1 MILKLALRNLYR
13 HPRQT
18 FTVGAV
24 VAVGIALLFIG
35 NSLLDGTEAGVQE
48 SFINSFTGHLSLRV
62 RSDLEFSIFGDQT
75 PVIGELFKMPTL
87 APYLELRKEVEAMPG
102 VASVSS
108 IVSGLALLEMKNYRM
123 PAPLFGVE
131 PDTYLSTFPGI
142 QIVQGRFLQNGER
155 GVLLTEARVRN
166 IEHAMNGK
174 LSLGTPVQ
182 FSVTDGITFRI
193 RSAPLVGIIRY
204 PLRNE
209 TLDSLVLVDPTTV
222 RELYSYMIQDAEDTL
237 PSAAGTEASLPQD
250 ITQDSIDSLFAAPAP
265 DTTASGEGIDRKA
278 VEEDLAVALHA
289 PRPAT
294 DEGAWNF
301 ILLRLEN
308 PREARRVQAE
318 LQRKVEDRGWEV
330 EVLDWR
336 RTAGS
341 SALYLYWMRVIFN
354 IGFLVVAAASLIVL
368 IDTLIMAVL
377 ERTPEIGTL
386 RALGA
391 TGGLIR
397 KMFLA
402 ETTLLTA
409 TAGLLGIGIGAAV
422 SYYLRMFPFQLTN
435 PFLIQLFGGTDLL
448 PKISMERLIFSWVLA
463 ICMGLIGWMYPVRI
477 ALRIQPRQAM
487 ERRV

>member
-1 MILKLALRNLYR
+1 
-13 HPRQT
+13 
-18 FTVGAV
+18 
-24 VAVGIALLFIG
+24 
-35 NSLLDGTEAGVQE
+35 
-48 SFINSFTGHLSLRV
+48 
-62 RSDLEFSIFGDQT
+62 
-75 PVIGELFKMPTL
+75 
-87 APYLELRKEVEAMPG
+87 
-102 VASVSS
+102 
-108 IVSGLALLEMKNYRM
+108 
-123 PAPLFGVE
+123 
-131 PDTYLSTFPGI
+131 
-142 QIVQGRFLQNGER
+142 
-155 GVLLTEARVRN
+155 
-166 IEHAMNGK
+166 
-174 LSLGTPVQ
+174 
-182 FSVTDGITFRI
+182 
-193 RSAPLVGIIRY
+193 
-204 PLRNE
+204 
-209 TLDSLVLVDPTTV
+209 
-222 RELYSYMIQDAEDTL
+222 MIQDAEDTL

-448 PKISMERLIFSWVLA
+448 PKISMERVIFSWVLA